1 LEELK
6 KDRIIPVYVTQF
18 EALLLELAADLPS
31 AALELELAVKS
42 GIRTK
47 MFSKLTFVISMSVA
61 TSYHLNDPLDI
72 RQLKSFY
79 LG

>member
-1 LEELK
+1 MIGKIEK
-6 KDRIIPVYVTQF
+6 KPCYPVFVTQL

-47 MFSKLTFVISMSVA
+47 MFSKLTFVLSMSVA
-61 TSYHLNDPLDI
+61 TSYHLNDPLEI
-72 RQLKSFY
+72 RQLKSFT
-79 LG
+79 